1 MTNAPGRAAHIH
13 THAIRLPSGD
23 EVLVTRVLA
32 GDGKVGYGYTLTLD
46 ATASRHM
53 AEWHAGLRE
62 DVPEALKLA
71 LPPEIEALLPWI
83 RWLP

>member
-1 MTNAPGRAAHIH
+1 MSAPGRAAQVH
-13 THAIRLPSGD
+13 THSIRLPGGD
-23 EVLVTRVLA
+23 EVLVTRVRA

-53 AEWHAGLRE
+53 AEWHAGVRK
-62 DVPEALKLA
+62 DVPGALKLA
-71 LPPEIEALLPWI
+71 LPPEIEALLASI

>member
-1 MTNAPGRAAHIH
+1 MTRAAHIH
-13 THAIRLPSGD
+13 THSIRLPSGD

-32 GDGKVGYGYTLTLD
+32 EDGKAGYGYTLTLD

-53 AEWHAGLRE
+53 AEWRAGVRQE
-62 DVPEALKLA
+62 VPEALKLD
-71 LPPEIEALLPWI
+71 LPPEIEALLPSI

>member
-1 MTNAPGRAAHIH
+1 MMSRMQRHFVH
-13 THAIRLPSGD
+13 THSIRLPAGD

-32 GDGKVGYGYTLTLD
+32 AEGKVGYGYTLTLD
-46 ATASRHM
+46 STASRHM
-53 AEWHAGLRE
+53 AEWNAGVRK

-71 LPPEIEALLPWI
+71 LPPEIEALLPSI